1 MCISTK
7 KEMSVRMGWR
17 GRGGGSGGRW
27 PGRGPFSNLPPW
39 QRPGWLFG
47 YGRGLGYY
55 GRGLGYYGRGYGYT
69 SPYSCARFPWLPR
82 WWWADP
88 NYQSSWPSPPATDPQ
103 AELGRLQAEKEAL
116 ARDIEEMK
124 RHVEE
129 GTVPSTWSRSPFTPY
144 GMGPYAASPEQ
155 EKLMLEQQRDAI
167 ASQMESIKKRLEE
180 LEKGE

>member
-1 MCISTK
+1 MNIIETVHKHK
-7 KEMSVRMGWR
+7 KRSMRKRMGWR
-17 GRGGGSGGRW
+17 GRGGGGGRW

-39 QRPGWLFG
+39 QRPGWIYG
-47 YGRGLGYY
+47 YGRGSYGY
-55 GRGLGYYGRGYGYT
+55 GGPSGYGYY

-88 NYQSSWPSPPATDPQ
+88 SYKGYFPYPPTPEPS
-103 AELGRLQAEKEAL
+103 AELERLEAEREAL
-116 ARDIEEMK
+116 TREIGEMR

-129 GTVPSTWSRSPFTPY
+129 GTTPPTWPQATYTPY
-144 GMGPYAASPEQ
+144 PFPAAAPE
-155 EKLMLEQQRDAI
+155 EERRFLEQQRDWI